1 MFQNSNT
8 IYQPIVLFYVYITS
22 QILIYELSNIIIV
35 LTFINTDL
43 IISLDCIMYDQG
55 RLIYFVSGNIQIF
68 QDFRF
73 EI

>member
-55 RLIYFVSGNIQIF
+55 RLIYFVSGDIQIF

>member
-8 IYQPIVLFYVYITS
+8 IYQPTVLFYVYITS